1 MLLPCLL
8 TIGSFVW
15 LFRVELLQPFKMKT
29 CMLAVAAGLAGSVWC
44 SPSASPAPLSL
55 NIRDTEPTTMLHAAY
70 TTTATPLVQTPPTLP
85 QATLVDRGIDELKP
99 RKKPLLVKPGFKK
112 VPIPKL
118 KVPKPLVPKPAP
130 KLPKK
135 PLIPKPGP
143 KKLLIPKPI
152 LPKPWPKKPLV
163 PKPLLPK
170 PKLPVPKP
178 KKPVPKPK
186 LPVPKPKLPVP
197 KPKLPL
203 PKLKKPV
210 PKPKPPVPKP
220 KLTVPKPK
228 KPVPKPKPLPSKPKV
243 PVKPP
248 KVDRRQDADDSSA
261 AATTTSQLNAQATTN
276 KLNIA
281 QATAAPYRAQAS
293 ISARDVEPTP
303 APTAELQDKV
313 VINSDGAPSVEQKES
328 ALASAK

>member
-1 MLLPCLL
+1 
-8 TIGSFVW
+8 
-15 LFRVELLQPFKMKT
+15 MKT

-55 NIRDTEPTTMLHAAY
+55 DIRDTEPTTILHAAY
-70 TTTATPLVQTPPTLP
+70 TTTATPLVQTPPTLS

-99 RKKPLLVKPGFKK
+99 KKKPLLVKPGFKK

-135 PLIPKPGP
+135 PLPKLAPKPKKPLIPNPGP

-152 LPKPWPKKPLV
+152 LPKPMPKKPLV
-163 PKPLLPK
+163 PKPPLPK
-170 PKLPVPKP
+170 PKLPVPNP

-203 PKLKKPV
+203 PKPKKSV

-220 KLTVPKPK
+220 KLIVPKPK
-228 KPVPKPKPLPSKPKV
+228 KPVPEPKPLPSKPKV
-243 PVKPP
+243 PVKPL

-281 QATAAPYRAQAS
+281 EATAAPYRAQAS
-293 ISARDVEPTP
+293 ISARDVEPIP
-303 APTAELQDKV
+303 APTAKLQDKV
-313 VINSDGAPSVEQKES
+313 VINSDGDPSVEQKES